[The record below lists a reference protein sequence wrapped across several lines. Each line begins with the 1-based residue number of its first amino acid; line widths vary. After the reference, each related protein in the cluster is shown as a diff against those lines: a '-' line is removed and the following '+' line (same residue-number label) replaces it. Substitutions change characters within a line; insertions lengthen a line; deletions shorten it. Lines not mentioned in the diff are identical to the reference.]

1 MTKTGRLSSSA
12 ATATK
17 VGLNLQNQP
26 YAVRK
31 MFVPRP
37 GYIFLARDL
46 PQAESQV
53 TAADAENL
61 DLLHFFEL
69 SKQERGI
76 PKQEKKYDIHRKVA
90 SICLAKAM
98 FDVTPAERD
107 ANKRVAHG
115 TNYGMGPKKQQGV
128 ILKEMVNDQGKP
140 LWIPLNEVDRRRNNY
155 LASDPSILQRQA
167 RIREDLFK
175 TRRMVNPYGRVIIFH
190 EIINDPDVL
199 YLFGRRDY
207 DLVFQSAY
215 SWFPQ
220 STIADAIN
228 TSIAPLNTVLQTE
241 GLGRVA
247 AQIHDELL
255 MEIRDDLRSIIRA
268 VNISGVIM
276 SRPILIRGYSLQ
288 IFPDIKL
295 GYDWGSLQTC
305 ELDEQVE
312 ELYAKVRG

>member
-1 MTKTGRLSSSA
+1 
-12 ATATK
+12 
-17 VGLNLQNQP
+17 
-26 YAVRK
+26 
-31 MFVPRP
+31 
-37 GYIFLARDL
+37 L
-46 PQAESQV
+46 PQAEAQV

-69 SKQERGI
+69 SKAERGK
-76 PKQEKKYDIHRKVA
+76 PKNEKLYDIHRKNA
-90 SICLAKAM
+90 ALSLSKLQADINSM
-98 FDVTPAERD
+98 ERE
-107 ANKRVAHG
+107 ACKRVVHG
-115 TNYGMGPKKQQGV
+115 TNYGMGAKKQQAV
-128 ILKEMVNDQGKP
+128 LLKELTTPDGKP
-140 LWIPLNEVDRRRNNY
+140 LWVPLNEVERRRNNY

-175 TRRMVNPYGRVIIFH
+175 TRRMINPYGRVIIFH

-228 TSIAPLNTVLQTE
+228 TSIAPLNDALKKE

-255 MEIRDDLRSIIRA
+255 MEIRDDFDSIRA
-268 VNISGVIM
+268 AVSLSGSIM

-295 GYDWGSLQTC
+295 GFDWGSLQTC
-305 ELDEQVE
+305 ELDDQVE